1 MYRITVG
8 SFDSYH
14 LIRLLSC
21 ERLKNNFMKKPNRKS
36 SDWCKITKIE
46 KLKGK
51 HPVYC
56 PILPTTGKFGLANG
70 LMTGNT
76 EIMLHTDEEH
86 SFVCCLSSMNLAKYD
101 EWKNTD
107 AVYYATWFLD
117 AVLQEFIEKA
127 KSIKGFER
135 AVRFSEKSRAIGL
148 GVMGFHTLLQDKML
162 PVDSFETFKL
172 NAEIFKLLDKESL
185 RASKDLAREYGEPE
199 WCEGFGVRNTHRI
212 ALAPT
217 VSNSIISGNVSPS
230 IEPWPSNSFARKT
243 AKGTFIHRNKALEKI
258 LITKDKNVEEVWNS
272 IVANNGSVQHLSF
285 LTKEEKEVFLTARE
299 INQFAIVKL
308 AGQRQ
313 RWIDQGQS
321 VNLFFPSNV
330 DPKYFHEVHMAAWK
344 EGLKSL
350 YYCRTES
357 ILKGDQGS
365 RAYKREINE
374 CKACE
379 G

>member
-1 MYRITVG
+1 
-8 SFDSYH
+8 
-14 LIRLLSC
+14 
-21 ERLKNNFMKKPNRKS
+21 
-36 SDWCKITKIE
+36 
-46 KLKGK
+46 
-51 HPVYC
+51 
-56 PILPTTGKFGLANG
+56 
-70 LMTGNT
+70 
-76 EIMLHTDEEH
+76 
-86 SFVCCLSSMNLAKYD
+86 MNLAKYD

-230 IEPWPSNSFARKT
+230 NSSP
-243 AKGTFIHRNKALEKI
+243 
-258 LITKDKNVEEVWNS
+258 ITKTLMVYRP
-272 IVANNGSVQHLSF
+272 A
-285 LTKEEKEVFLTARE
+285 
-299 INQFAIVKL
+299 
-308 AGQRQ
+308 
-313 RWIDQGQS
+313 
-321 VNLFFPSNV
+321 
-330 DPKYFHEVHMAAWK
+330 
-344 EGLKSL
+344 
-350 YYCRTES
+350 
-357 ILKGDQGS
+357 
-365 RAYKREINE
+365 
-374 CKACE
+374 
-379 G
+379 